1 MTYAITFDVDW
12 APEGA
17 LEDVLELLGE
27 YGARATF
34 FATHRSEVL
43 HSIGTAKH
51 EVALHPNFNPIL
63 NGGGGDFRA
72 VVDALLAEYPESVGA
87 RSHSLVQGGYILEYL
102 QQVGMRYDSNLYL
115 PYQPA
120 VRPFVLYNGL
130 LRIPYAWEDDGHF
143 LYGREFRLAD
153 VPVSDA
159 APNIFNFHPVYV
171 LMNTG
176 TREQQ
181 DLARQYHHEADK
193 LRKHRN
199 IETLGTHDFLV
210 ELLEYLRSNEIR
222 TRLMREIAEEW
233 RGRATV
239 SGPGGGGD
247 SRDG

>member
-1 MTYAITFDVDW
+1 MTATPISRLQ
-12 APEGA
+12 GA

-43 HSIGTAKH
+43 HSIDTTKH
-51 EVALHPNFNPIL
+51 EIALHPNFNPLL

-72 VVDALLAEYPESVGA
+72 VMDALLAEYPESVGA
-87 RSHSLVQGGYILEYL
+87 RSHSLVQSGAILDYL
-102 QQVGMRYDSNLYL
+102 LQVGMRYDSNLYL

-120 VRPFVLYNGL
+120 VQPFVFCNGL

-153 VPVSDA
+153 IPVSDA
-159 APNIFNFHPVYV
+159 APNIFNFHPVHV

-181 DLARQYHHEADK
+181 DLARQYYHEADK
-193 LRKHRN
+193 LREHRN
-199 IETLGTHDFLV
+199 AETLGTRDFLV
-210 ELLEYLRSNEIR
+210 ELLEYLRSHEIR
-222 TRLMREIAEEW
+222 TPVMREIAEEW
-233 RGRATV
+233 RGRSAI
-239 SGPGGGGD
+239 SGAGGSGE